1 MLDLLIVGR
10 PLDFIVR
17 RLGEEFRVTVVPEG
31 ARPRDLLPE
40 RRAAVNA
47 LTCIGGGSA
56 PAEDIAAL
64 PNLRVIAN
72 FGAGYDRIDVGAAKA
87 RGIAISYLPGVT
99 ATCVADH
106 AFALM
111 LAATRGI
118 VAGQRHVE
126 SGAWIERRFPLMRR
140 ASGRKLGIY
149 GLGAIGREAA
159 KRAQGFDMAVG
170 YHNRRRADVPYRYF
184 PSLRDL
190 AAWADVLLVACP
202 ASEETKGTVN
212 AQVLDALGPEGLLV
226 NIARGTIVDEDALV
240 AALDDGRIAGAAL
253 DVLAVEPSRPERLVG
268 RDNVV
273 LTPHVAGGTH
283 ETWRDATE
291 RLAANLSA
299 FARTGSV
306 LDPIPE

>member
-10 PLDFIVR
+10 PLDFILR
-17 RLGEEFRVTVVPEG
+17 RLQEEFRVTVVPEG

-40 RRAAVNA
+40 RRAAVEA
-47 LTCIGGGSA
+47 VACIGGGA
-56 PAEDIAAL
+56 VPAEDIAAL

-72 FGAGYDRIDVGAAKA
+72 FGAGYDRIDVSAARA
-87 RGIAISYLPGVT
+87 RRIQVSYLPGVT

-106 AFALM
+106 AFPLL
-111 LAATRGI
+111 LAAARGI

-126 SGAWIERRFPLMRR
+126 SGAWIERRFPLMHRVAGRR
-140 ASGRKLGIY
+140 LGIY

-159 KRAQGFDMAVG
+159 KRAQGFDMPVG
-170 YHNRRRADVPYRYF
+170 YHNRRPADVPYRYF
-184 PSLRDL
+184 PTLREL

-202 ASEETKGTVN
+202 ATEETKGAVD
-212 AQVLDALGPEGLLV
+212 AIVLEALGPEGLLV
-226 NIARGTIVDEDALV
+226 NIARGSIVDEDALV
-240 AALDDGRIAGAAL
+240 AALDARRIAGAAL
-253 DVLAVEPSRPERLVG
+253 DVVAVEPSRPQHLIG
-268 RDNVV
+268 RDDVV

-299 FARTGSV
+299 FVRTGSV
-306 LDPIPE
+306 LDPVPE